1 MAALNRHQLETLNHI
16 RVSPL
21 GQALLAILHQ
31 RLAEYDAAL
40 RREKDADIYRAQGK
54 AQALDDLITEIEK
67 SHEQLQRQ
75 VPRPKEQL

>member
-1 MAALNRHQLETLNHI
+1 MSALNRKQLETLNHL
-16 RVSPL
+16 RASPL
-21 GQALLAILHQ
+21 GQAFIAILRQ
-31 RLAEYDAAL
+31 RLAEYDAGL
-40 RREKDADIYRAQGK
+40 RREKGDDIYVVQGK